1 MDLLMIAGMV
11 LVVLFI
17 FTYPEKWDRWLDSKL
32 DKLAGARR
40 QSESNSEKS
49 EDGVIDI
56 EKMRREFERRP

>member
-17 FTYPEKWDRWLDSKL
+17 FTYPEKWDRWLDSKF

>member
-11 LVVLFI
+11 LAVLFI

-56 EKMRREFERRP
+56 EKMRRGFEKML

>member
-40 QSESNSEKS
+40 
-49 EDGVIDI
+49 
-56 EKMRREFERRP
+56 

>member
-17 FTYPEKWDRWLDSKL
+17 FTYPKKWDRWLDSKL

-56 EKMRREFERRP
+56 EKMRRGFEKML

>member
-56 EKMRREFERRP
+56 EKMRRGFEKML